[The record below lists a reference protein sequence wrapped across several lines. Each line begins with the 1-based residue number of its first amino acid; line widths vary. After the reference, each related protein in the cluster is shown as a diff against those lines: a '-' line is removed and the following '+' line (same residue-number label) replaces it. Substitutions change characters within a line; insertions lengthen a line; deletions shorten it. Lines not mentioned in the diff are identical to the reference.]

1 MDVHRRPASRLARTV
16 TTSHGDAMIIPEALL
31 RLCAEQ
37 LGVIARY
44 QLRELLAATVTDDL
58 LRSGRFERL
67 HRGVHALRGSAVDDL
82 RPAIAAALRCGPT
95 AILTGP
101 AGLALHR
108 LEGTDL
114 GRHFAILLPPGRRV
128 VDVPFTVLR
137 DPDARRRVTHVGA
150 VRIASPVDALL
161 ESAALFDVPPRRL
174 RLAHDR
180 LRWEGLL
187 HAGQLQRRAAELG
200 LGSQLA
206 GGELLAMDP
215 LAPTGDG
222 ERELWHHLHR
232 FDPPPQP
239 QVWVTPRRC
248 TDFLFEECRLAVEYQ
263 GRPDHGTKLGR
274 SRDRAREDELAQAG
288 IRIVYVDA
296 ADLRSPRLLLSRIAS
311 ALTARGDELGVV
323 PPRLLPA

>member
-1 MDVHRRPASRLARTV
+1 MSIPDV
-16 TTSHGDAMIIPEALL
+16 LL

-44 QLRELLAATVTDDL
+44 QLRELLAAMEADDL

-67 HRGVHALRGSAVDDL
+67 HRGVYALRGSAKDDL

-108 LEGTDL
+108 REGTDL
-114 GRHFAILLPPGRRV
+114 GRGFAILLPPGRRV

-137 DPDARRRVTHVGA
+137 DPDARRRVAHIGE
-150 VRIASPVDALL
+150 VRFASPVDALL
-161 ESAALFDVPPRRL
+161 ESAALFDVPARRL

-180 LRWEGLL
+180 LRWDGLL
-187 HAGQLQRRAAELG
+187 HPGQLQRRAAELG
-200 LGSQLA
+200 LGAQLA
-206 GGELLAMDP
+206 GGELLAMDR
-215 LAPTGDG
+215 LDPTGDG
-222 ERELWHHLHR
+222 ERELWRHLRR

-239 QVWVTPRRC
+239 QAWVTPHRC
-248 TDFLFEECRLAVEYQ
+248 TDFLFVELQLAVEYQ
-263 GRPDHGTKLGR
+263 GRPDHGTEAGR
-274 SRDRAREDELAQAG
+274 TKDRARDEELAQAG

-296 ADLRSPRLLLSRIAS
+296 ADLRSPRVLLSRIAS
-311 ALTARGDELGVV
+311 ALTARADELGLV
-323 PPRLLPA
+323 PPRLRPA

>member
-1 MDVHRRPASRLARTV
+1 MN
-16 TTSHGDAMIIPEALL
+16 IPDALL

-37 LGVIARY
+37 LGVIARH
-44 QLRELLAATVTDDL
+44 QFRELMAATVTDDL

-67 HRGVHALRGSAVDDL
+67 HRGVYALRGSAADDL

-101 AGLALHR
+101 SGLALHR

-114 GRHFAILLPPGRRV
+114 GREFAILLPPGRRV

-137 DPDARRRVTHVGA
+137 DPDARRQVARIGA
-150 VRIASPVDALL
+150 VRLANPVDALL
-161 ESAALFDVPPRRL
+161 ESAALFDVPSRRL

-187 HAGQLQRRAAELG
+187 RAGQLERRATELR
-200 LGSQLA
+200 LGAQLA

-215 LAPTGDG
+215 LVPTGDG
-222 ERELWHHLHR
+222 ERALWRHLRR

-239 QVWVTPRRC
+239 QAWVTPHRC
-248 TDFLFEECRLAVEYQ
+248 TDFLFVECKLAVEYQ
-263 GRPDHGTKLGR
+263 GRLDHDTERGR
-274 SRDRAREDELAQAG
+274 AKDRVRDEELAQAG
-288 IRIVYVDA
+288 IRVVYVDA
-296 ADLRSPRLLLSRIAS
+296 ADLRSPRVLLGRIAS
-311 ALTARGDELGVV
+311 ALTARADELGLV